1 MKWKADRMK
10 DPFNKFKEPR
20 FAESIAESIKKI
32 PIDKRIS
39 IMHVC
44 GTHEHTIARSGI
56 RSLIPEEIRLVAG
69 PGCPVCVC
77 SSAEIDLAIKLAVHY
92 GVILTTFGDMY
103 RVPATEGSMEYYK
116 ARGADIRVVY
126 SPADAIQIACENPGK
141 EVVFMA
147 VGFETT
153 AAPIA
158 ASILAGVPENFSI
171 VTAIKL
177 IPPALR
183 FLIERGSSGIDAF
196 ILPGHVSTIIG
207 KDAYAFLEKEYGI
220 PSAIAGFEAVD
231 VLMAV
236 KDLVEQISSGKRGEV
251 SNLYTRAV
259 KDEGNRKAQQ
269 AIFTLFETVDAVWRG
284 IGRIPGTGLRLREE
298 FMNLDAEKKFSV
310 EPPENVVEIK
320 PGCLCDRVILGEAEP
335 EECSLF
341 GTGCTPM
348 KPYGPCMVSSEG
360 TCRARYKYR
369 SV

>member
-1 MKWKADRMK
+1 MKK
-10 DPFNKFKEPR
+10 DVFDDFKDPR
-20 FAESIAESIKKI
+20 FAKSVAQSIREI

-77 SSAEIDLAIKLAVHY
+77 SSAEIDLAIKLAVEY

-103 RVPATEGSMEYYK
+103 RVPATEGSMEYFK

-126 SPADAIQIACENPGK
+126 SPADAVQVARDNPER

-158 ASILAGVPENFSI
+158 ASMLGGVPENFSI
-171 VTAIKL
+171 VTAIKI

-183 FLIERGSSGIDAF
+183 FLLDRGPSGIDAF

-207 KDAYAFLEKEYGI
+207 KNTYNFLEEDYGV

-231 VLMAV
+231 VLLAV
-236 KDLVEQISSGKRGEV
+236 KNIVEQIVSGEKGKV
-251 SNLYTRAV
+251 ANLYRRAV
-259 KDEGNRKAQQ
+259 RDDGNRKAVE
-269 AIFTLFETVDAVWRG
+269 AIFTLFEVTDANWRG
-284 IGRIPGTGLRLREE
+284 IGILPETGLRLRDEYE
-298 FMNLDAEKKFSV
+298 KLDAVKRFGV
-310 EPPENVVEIK
+310 EVQEDVVEIK

-335 EECSLF
+335 EDCELF